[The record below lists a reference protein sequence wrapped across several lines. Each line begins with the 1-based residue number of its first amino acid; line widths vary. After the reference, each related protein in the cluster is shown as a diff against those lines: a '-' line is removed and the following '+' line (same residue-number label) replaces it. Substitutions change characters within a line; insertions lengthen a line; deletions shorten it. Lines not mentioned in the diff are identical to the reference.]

1 MFSQYQLVASIA
13 QMPATKLLQT
23 TPKGFNST
31 GEFEWKIYAQLLET
45 VQNREYKPLIEKHI
59 EILTATQGKHRIMT
73 VTFKPVDAPSEKDRA
88 DIESTKSNTRANYV
102 QNGILTPEEVRAVLR
117 NDEDGEFSSI
127 AETNPDL
134 DHQREIEEAIRKVD
148 GDKDE
153 GGDEE

>member
-1 MFSQYQLVASIA
+1 
-13 QMPATKLLQT
+13 
-23 TPKGFNST
+23 
-31 GEFEWKIYAQLLET
+31 
-45 VQNREYKPLIEKHI
+45 
-59 EILTATQGKHRIMT
+59 MT

-148 GDKDE
+148 GEKEE